1 MKYCTNC
8 GSVLNDETKFCAG
21 CGEKAS
27 LPSEKGKKPSK
38 KKSDTNN
45 MEKGVV
51 KSLKKETSNYVKSKI
66 KNTISSNPDISKSIK
81 KSSTLQ
87 DVFQSNPTNKIDSNS
102 NPAKKLMIYYFLLN
116 IPLYFINTSDDE
128 ILGILFFSVIL
139 LISYFIR
146 IKKEKPFNIILK
158 IIMGLQLLLMFASVM
173 INLEN
178 LFSSIASVIAV
189 ITLIALIYVTGKLLI
204 KGNKNI

>member
-139 LISYFIR
+139 LITYFIR